1 METRDLRPMPGLV
14 LDASVTVCRLLPDES
29 DSRAD
34 LVWDRFLQDG
44 AIVPQL
50 WHTEVRNALF
60 QAKRRGRI
68 TPAQTQAMFL
78 ELNDIRVATDN
89 APDYN
94 TVLRLAR
101 LHDLSIYDA
110 LYLELAK
117 RSGLELAT
125 LESRLGQAAARE
137 GLLMA
142 VA

>member
-1 METRDLRPMPGLV
+1 
-14 LDASVTVCRLLPDES
+14 
-29 DSRAD
+29 
-34 LVWDRFLQDG
+34 
-44 AIVPQL
+44 
-50 WHTEVRNALF
+50 
-60 QAKRRGRI
+60 
-68 TPAQTQAMFL
+68 MFL

-101 LHDLSIYDA
+101 LHDLSVYDA

-142 VA
+142 TA

>member
-1 METRDLRPMPGLV
+1 METRDFCPMPGIV

-29 DSRAD
+29 DARAD

-50 WHTEVRNALF
+50 WQAEVRNALF
-60 QAKRRGRI
+60 QAERRGRT
-68 TPAQTQAMFL
+68 TPVQTQDMFL
-78 ELNDIRVATDN
+78 ELAEIRVVTDN

-101 LHDLSIYDA
+101 LHGLSVYDA

-137 GLLMA
+137 GLLMTTA
-142 VA
+142 